1 MIRIK
6 EGFKNQRLISL
17 SDAMISKYA
26 ADTMVSAL
34 YLRKIGFFPR
44 VKYHFVQKPNGVDYA
59 MLIYCTEGEGWCEIG
74 GVRHVITANQY
85 IILPPYTPLSFGSS
99 EANPWTIYWL
109 HFRGT
114 TAQFFVDRARQPQP
128 IEPGDNSRIQHRL
141 DMFEELYTTFSMAY
155 TRDFMIYASM
165 YLYTFLASFVLLPQ
179 YRHINMVRHETESFS
194 NLVIHYMHE
203 NVQRHLSLDHI
214 AKHFHY
220 SPSHFSMLFR
230 KETGISPITYFIRL
244 KIQKACQYIELTNM
258 KLSDIAS
265 VLGFEDAAYFTRTF
279 IKVMGMTPTKYRE
292 QEA

>member
-99 EANPWTIYWL
+99 EANL
-109 HFRGT
+109 RGIK
-114 TAQFFVDRARQPQP
+114 R
-128 IEPGDNSRIQHRL
+128 
-141 DMFEELYTTFSMAY
+141 
-155 TRDFMIYASM
+155 
-165 YLYTFLASFVLLPQ
+165 
-179 YRHINMVRHETESFS
+179 
-194 NLVIHYMHE
+194 
-203 NVQRHLSLDHI
+203 NV
-214 AKHFHY
+214 
-220 SPSHFSMLFR
+220 
-230 KETGISPITYFIRL
+230 
-244 KIQKACQYIELTNM
+244 
-258 KLSDIAS
+258 
-265 VLGFEDAAYFTRTF
+265 
-279 IKVMGMTPTKYRE
+279 
-292 QEA
+292 